1 MVLVG
6 GAGGAAAEMR
16 VTAPFFTGDK
26 NIWRDINLEP
36 PSSLPLLPHHP
47 SSFPANRLPGT
58 PTHPA
63 LHSTLLS
70 NAHTHARLT
79 ALGPMFYSHTL
90 GYTCMRQLSATSCNL
105 HTKKHTRTRVHAM
118 DAVLQQ
124 PEMCVAIKCKAVLKA
139 QHPV

>member
-1 MVLVG
+1 
-6 GAGGAAAEMR
+6 MR

-36 PSSLPLLPHHP
+36 PSSLPLLPRHP

-79 ALGPMFYSHTL
+79 ALGPLFFTHTL
-90 GYTCMRQLSATSCNL
+90 GNTCMRQHSATSSNYTQRSMCVCARAGST
-105 HTKKHTRTRVHAM
+105 HTDIDQSGCGAPRAW
-118 DAVLQQ
+118 
-124 PEMCVAIKCKAVLKA
+124 CVAIKCKAIPKA
-139 QHPV
+139 QHRV